1 MNAYSNFRA
10 KVNGLIK
17 GIFTGEIYGGKRVY
31 AEQVITPRP
40 ETILTGQKVI
50 VATGTAVPMGNG
62 LLLNGVCVTAY
73 PDNTDVIT
81 VGGPDITAIIDGTG
95 NGYRLQPGQSQ
106 VFAVDDLSRL
116 YINGT
121 AGDSADFAGN

>member
-1 MNAYSNFRA
+1 MSVFSNLRGKMDA
-10 KVNGLIK
+10 LTK
-17 GIFTGEIYGGKRVY
+17 GVFTGETYGGKKVY

-40 ETILTGQKVI
+40 TTILTGQKKI
-50 VATGTAVPMGNG
+50 AATGTAVPLGAG
-62 LLLNGVCVTAY
+62 LVLNGICVTAY
-73 PDNTDVIT
+73 PDNGDVIT
-81 VGGPDITAIIDGTG
+81 VGGPGTTAIIDGTG

-106 VFAVDDLSRL
+106 VFAVADLNQL